1 MGFRDSFLVIA
12 VIFMLGL
19 IPAWIMGRAPR
30 KAEGQRLVS
39 SGPEGEVNR
48 RKAEGQPAFE

>member
-30 KAEGQRLVS
+30 KAEG
-39 SGPEGEVNR
+39 GR
-48 RKAEGQPAFE
+48 RKAEGQPALDEV